1 MTISEMKISS
11 RVSISFW
18 AYTKYCKIS
27 RCPLVGAGKL
37 IGVVGRMFVGQAQSR
52 KDDFTK
58 ENAEN
63 VREYS
68 LQAAVVPYPV
78 WTFDGLGRRSR
89 F

>member
-1 MTISEMKISS
+1 MG
-11 RVSISFW
+11 V
-18 AYTKYCKIS
+18 
-27 RCPLVGAGKL
+27 GKL
-37 IGVVGRMFVGQAQSR
+37 IGIVGRMFVGQAQSGE
-52 KDDFTK
+52 DDFTK
-58 ENAEN
+58 ESTEN